1 MADVV
6 HERHGVPLE
15 AYELTRRDHAS
26 QKTSDQIR
34 DAVNKQAEERQA
46 EEAADPELG
55 RQRNAHRA
63 KALEMIRS
71 FKNPDHQIMRW
82 RVRLYCGH
90 IVETKRHCS
99 IANPTMHGSSS
110 MRCPDCG
117 KDPSV
122 IVAYEPLG
130 PVAEPPNARKPPV
143 QAPKSNRLTRTQ
155 LEQRIAALEAE
166 NTRLKT
172 ARDS

>member
-1 MADVV
+1 MADVS

-26 QKTSDQIR
+26 QKSSDQIR
-34 DAVNKQAEERQA
+34 DAVNKQMEKWQA
-46 EEAADPELG
+46 EEEADPKLRE
-55 RQRNAHRA
+55 QRNAHR
-63 KALEMIRS
+63 KKGLEMLGA

-90 IVETKRHCS
+90 IVEKKRHCTM
-99 IANPTMHGSSS
+99 ANPRMHGSSS

-117 KDPSV
+117 KDPSD

-130 PVAEPPNARKPPV
+130 LVAEPPNPRKPPA

-172 ARDS
+172 AQGS

>member
-1 MADVV
+1 MADFV
-6 HERHGVPLE
+6 HQRHGVPLE

-34 DAVNKQAEERQA
+34 DAVNKQVEEWQA
-46 EEAADPELG
+46 EEAANPELW
-55 RQRNAHRA
+55 RQRNARRE
-63 KALEMIRS
+63 KALEMMGS
-71 FKNPDHQIMRW
+71 FKTSDHQIMRW
-82 RVRLYCGH
+82 RVRLYCSH

-99 IANPTMHGSSS
+99 MANPTMHGSSS

-130 PVAEPPNARKPPV
+130 LVVEPPNARNAPV
-143 QAPKSNRLTRTQ
+143 PAPKSNRLTRTQ

-172 ARDS
+172 ERGS

>member
-34 DAVNKQAEERQA
+34 NAVNKQAEERQA
-46 EEAADPELG
+46 KEAADPELG

-110 MRCPDCG
+110 MRCPDCC

-130 PVAEPPNARKPPV
+130 PVAEPPNARKPPA

-166 NTRLKT
+166 NARLKT
-172 ARDS
+172 ARGS